1 MTTRKEQTIPFVNL
15 HGHTTFSIFDG
26 MGYPK
31 DHMDFAYEN
40 GSDALAITDHGN
52 MNALS
57 YQVIHAKKMKAE
69 GKKFK
74 PIFGIEAYFID
85 DIDKWKKE
93 YEESTEKK
101 KKKDFGLSF
110 EDEAE
115 SKRETRN
122 LLNRRAHLVLLA
134 QNQKGLENLF
144 ELVSKSYERENFYR
158 YPRMDYKML
167 EEHNEGVI
175 CSSACLSGPL
185 SKDYWNNR
193 ELGAKAIK
201 VAMRATCER
210 FKGIFGDRFYG
221 ELQWNGIPE
230 QHDVNSYVIEV
241 CEELGIELV
250 STADAH
256 YPRPELFKDRE
267 LYKQIGWLG
276 KTKPDYMNS
285 KLPQT
290 REDLKYELYPKNGDE
305 MYAAFLKYS
314 DNCDRSYDS
323 DLVRSSI
330 TRTHDIAHNKIED
343 FYPNDE
349 VNLPSWVAGKKSDV
363 ETLRNL
369 CFEGLKNK
377 NLDNKEYNERLE
389 KELEVI
395 ETRGFAKYFLT
406 MKAIS
411 DKAQEV
417 QLVGPGRGSAAGS
430 LISYVLEITQID
442 PIKHGLLFER
452 FLTRDGKGYPDIDY
466 DVADPMALKDLFI
479 EEWGK
484 KNVVPISN
492 FNTLQFRSLIKD
504 VSKFYDIP
512 FMEVN
517 NITNKM
523 MDEATPLAKQKHN
536 IKAGVYT
543 PTFEEL
549 CEFSHSLKGFFNKY
563 PQIKDHVLNLI
574 GQVRSISR
582 HAGGVL
588 IADDLNKK
596 MPLINSGGVVQTPW
610 TEGQNV
616 RHLEPFGF
624 IKFDILGLASL
635 RMIEGAIRH
644 ILVRHEGIA
653 EPTFEDVRQFY
664 DKHLH
669 PDVMNLDDAKIYRN
683 IFQKGKWAGIF
694 QFTNNGAQ
702 TFCKEAKPKNLID
715 LSAITSIFRPGPL
728 SANVHNMYV
737 AAKNNPTGIKYLT
750 KEVKEITK
758 DTYGFLIFQEQIAL
772 LAHRLGKDLSLDE
785 GNMLRKVLTKKG
797 TGKEAKVKKK
807 LHSKFIAGCV
817 EKKIERASA
826 EKLWQTFEYFSGYGF
841 NKSHAVSYSALS
853 FQCAWLFHNYPAEWM
868 AAFLDKEPED
878 RKAKAISIARTLG
891 FKTELPSINTSA
903 NVWEISDDGKTLYQP
918 LTSLKGL
925 GDKAIEQIMSHRPFN
940 TIEEFLF
947 HKEIS
952 YGKLNKKS
960 IDVLV
965 RSHALN
971 ELIDDRFTG
980 MKHFWSSVAVDRPR
994 NQKKLDEN
1002 IETYAD
1008 EKDFTN
1014 EEKIQYLDALTGVY
1028 PVHMVVDQ
1036 GLLTRFEKMKVP
1048 PLGEYDKALKIAWF
1062 IPKEVVSRK
1071 TKNGKVYWLVKVTD
1085 SSSKI
1090 ISIKCWGVNPDKD
1103 KVELNKPYFGK
1114 LDYSEKWGFSTRSL
1128 YHNFKLL

>member
-40 GSDALAITDHGN
+40 GSDALAFTDHGN

-101 KKKDFGLSF
+101 KKKDFGLSI

-115 SKRETRN
+115 SKRATRN
-122 LLNRRAHLVLLA
+122 ILSRRAHLVLLA

-158 YPRMDYKML
+158 YPRIDYKML
-167 EEHNEGVI
+167 EEHSEGII
-175 CSSACLSGPL
+175 CSTACLSGPL

-193 ELGAKAIK
+193 ELGAEAVK

-210 FKGIFGDRFYG
+210 FKGIFGDSFYG

-230 QHDVNSYVIEV
+230 QHDVNGYIIDV
-241 CEELGIELV
+241 CDELGIELV
-250 STADAH
+250 STADSH

-285 KLPQT
+285 KLPET

-305 MYAAFLKYS
+305 MYASFLKYS
-314 DNCDRSYDS
+314 TDCDRSYDS

-363 ETLRNL
+363 ETLRSF
-369 CFEGLKNK
+369 CFEGLKGK
-377 NLDNKEYNERLE
+377 NLDNEEYNERLE

-430 LISYVLEITQID
+430 LISYVLKITQID

-479 EEWGK
+479 KEWGK
-484 KNVVPISN
+484 ENVVPISN

-563 PQIKDHVLNLI
+563 PQIKDHVINLI

-644 ILVRHEGIA
+644 ILVRHEGI
-653 EPTFEDVRQFY
+653 ESPTFEDVRQFY

-669 PDVMNLDDAKIYRN
+669 PDVMNLDDAKIYKD

-694 QFTNNGAQ
+694 QFTNHGAQ

-807 LHSKFIAGCV
+807 LHGKFIAGCV
-817 EKKIERASA
+817 EKKIEKASA

-903 NVWEISDDGKTLYQP
+903 DVWEISEDGKTLYQP
-918 LTSLKGL
+918 LTSIKGL
-925 GDKAIEQIMSHRPFN
+925 GIKAIEQVMNHRPFN

-1002 IETYAD
+1002 IETYVG

-1036 GLLTRFEKMKVP
+1036 GLLTRFENMKVP

-1062 IPKEVVSRK
+1062 IPKEVISKK
-1071 TKNGKVYWLVKVTD
+1071 TKNGKVYWMVNVTD

>member
-1 MTTRKEQTIPFVNL
+1 MTSRKEQTIPFVNL

-40 GSDALAITDHGN
+40 GSDALAFTDHGN

-57 YQVIHAKKMKAE
+57 YQVLHAKKMRAE

-74 PIFGIEAYFID
+74 PVYGIEAYFID
-85 DIDKWKKE
+85 SIEGWKKE
-93 YEESTEKK
+93 YEESTEKN
-101 KKKDFGLSF
+101 KKKDYGLSI
-110 EDEAE
+110 EDEEE
-115 SKRETRN
+115 SKRATRN
-122 LLNRRAHLVLLA
+122 LLSRRAHLVLLA

-158 YPRMDYKML
+158 YPRIDFDML
-167 EEHNEGVI
+167 EQYNEGII

-193 ELGAKAIK
+193 EQGPEAVHA
-201 VAMRATCER
+201 AMKATCIR

-230 QHDVNSYVIEV
+230 QHNVNEHIIKV
-241 CEELGIELV
+241 CEELGIELI

-276 KTKPDYMNS
+276 KTKPDYASS
-285 KLPQT
+285 KLPDK

-305 MYAAFLKYS
+305 MYAAYIRYS
-314 DNCDRSYDS
+314 DDCGRSYDNN
-323 DLVRSSI
+323 LVRDSI
-330 TRTHDIAHNKIED
+330 TRTHYIAHDRIED
-343 FYPNDE
+343 FYPNSE
-349 VNLPSWVAGKKSDV
+349 VQLPSWVMGKESDV
-363 ETLRNL
+363 ETLRSL
-369 CFEGLKNK
+369 CFDGLKQK
-377 NLDNKEYNERLE
+377 DLDNKEYNDRLV

-395 ETRGFAKYFLT
+395 EKRGFAKYFLT

-430 LISYVLEITQID
+430 LISYVLNITQID

-452 FLTRDGKGYPDIDY
+452 FLTREGTGYPDIDY

-517 NITNKM
+517 NVTNNM
-523 MDEATPLAKQKHN
+523 MDEATPLAKQKHG

-549 CEFSHSLKGFFNKY
+549 CEFSYSLKGFFNKH
-563 PQIKDHVLNLI
+563 PQVKEHVLNLI

-588 IADDLNKK
+588 IADNLNKK

-644 ILVRHEGIA
+644 ILIRHKGIE
-653 EPTFEDVRQFY
+653 EPTFEDVRAFY
-664 DKHLH
+664 DENLH
-669 PDVMNLDDAKIYRN
+669 PDVMNLSDPNIYRN
-683 IFQKGKWAGIF
+683 IFQKGNWAGIF
-694 QFTNNGAQ
+694 QFTNHGAQ

-737 AAKNNPTGIKYLT
+737 AAKNNPRGVKYLT

-797 TGKEAKVKKK
+797 TGKAAKVKQV
-807 LHSKFIAGCV
+807 LHGKFITGCV
-817 EKKIERASA
+817 EKGVKEADA
-826 EKLWQTFEYFSGYGF
+826 QKLWQTFEYFSGYGF
-841 NKSHAVSYSALS
+841 NKSHAVSYSVLS
-853 FQCAWLFHNYPAEWM
+853 YQCAWLFHKYPAEWL

-878 RKAKAISIARTLG
+878 RKAKAISLARILG
-891 FKTELPSINTSA
+891 FKTELPNINTSG
-903 NVWEISDDGKTLYQP
+903 NVWEISEDGKTLYQP
-918 LTSLKGL
+918 LTSIKGL
-925 GDKAIEQIMSHRPFN
+925 GSKAIEQIIDNRPFN
-940 TIEEFLF
+940 NIEEFLF
-947 HKEIS
+947 HKDIS

-971 ELIDDRFTG
+971 DLMDERFTG
-980 MKHFWSSVAVDRPR
+980 MKHFWSCVAVDRPR
-994 NQKKLDEN
+994 TQKKLEEN
-1002 IETYAD
+1002 IELYAD
-1008 EKDFTN
+1008 EGEFTT
-1014 EEKIQYLDALTGVY
+1014 EEKIQYLDSLTGIY

-1036 GLLTRFEKMKVP
+1036 GLLSRFENMKVP
-1048 PLGEYDKALKIAWF
+1048 PLGEFDKALKIAWF
-1062 IPKEVVSRK
+1062 IPKEVISKK

-1085 SSSKI
+1085 SSNKI
-1090 ISIKCWGVNPDKD
+1090 NSIKCWGVNPDKD
-1103 KVELNKPYFGK
+1103 KVELNRPYFGK
-1114 LDYSEKWGFSTRSL
+1114 LEYSEKWGFSTRSL